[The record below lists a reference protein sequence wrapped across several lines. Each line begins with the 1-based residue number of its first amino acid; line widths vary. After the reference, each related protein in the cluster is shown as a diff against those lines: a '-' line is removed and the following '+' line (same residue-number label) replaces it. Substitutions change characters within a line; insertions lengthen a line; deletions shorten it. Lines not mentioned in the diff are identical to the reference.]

1 MIRNE
6 TQRRRAIR
14 EREELVNA
22 GQSAAE
28 SAPLSG
34 SHSAGRASIS
44 GDATTDQRLGELDEA
59 LAEYEALR
67 SGEARTLSAEGV
79 EAVGELLIK
88 ARIARGLTISELGE
102 LLSMSEQQV
111 GRYEQEA
118 WSRASLWRLAQVAGA
133 LELEVDIRA
142 FVAGEVSA

>member
-14 EREELVNA
+14 ERKELV
-22 GQSAAE
+22 AAA
-28 SAPLSG
+28 SSG
-34 SHSAGRASIS
+34 EAN
-44 GDATTDQRLGELDEA
+44 TDQRLGELERE

-67 SGEARTLSAEGV
+67 SGEARTLAADGLEN
-79 EAVGELLIK
+79 VGELLIK
-88 ARIARGLTISELGE
+88 ARIARGLTMSELGE

-111 GRYEQEA
+111 GRYEQES
-118 WSRASLWRLAQVAGA
+118 WSRASLWRLEQVAGA

-142 FVAGEVSA
+142 SLSSSLTEEVRA